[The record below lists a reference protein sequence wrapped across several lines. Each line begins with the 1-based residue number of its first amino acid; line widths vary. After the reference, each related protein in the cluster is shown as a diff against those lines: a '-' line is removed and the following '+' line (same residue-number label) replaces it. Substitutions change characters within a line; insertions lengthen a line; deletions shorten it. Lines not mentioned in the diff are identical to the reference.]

1 MYEKMK
7 DNEFKLFTAE
17 TSVVVITVVLL
28 CLTDFETFDKVVTI
42 L

>member
-17 TSVVVITVVLL
+17 TSVVVITVFLL
-28 CLTDFETFDKVVTI
+28 CLYGN
-42 L
+42 